1 MIPSYS
7 VTTSSSMNRYTRLF
21 LFSGFMLFFNI
32 ISVAQQGIK
41 LQVLTPPPPD
51 VSALGKFGL
60 VPVDNFTGIPS
71 ISIPVYTILD
81 GTLEFPISLEYHAGG
96 IKVKEDASE
105 VGLGWALNAGG
116 SITSATRGR
125 PDFQGGFA
133 DSYSSIPD
141 APDIQLNTKS
151 AYYSLNGWYY
161 QWVSDFNLMGQG
173 PSGGMIYS
181 GLTLTK
187 NNVAKQYYNYFTVDY
202 YGQAPDF
209 ASDLYTITIGNK
221 SYKFIFD
228 NNFRPVVLGDG
239 SLKIELINLSKYPDW
254 KVTDENGVAYYF
266 TERQFY
272 YTNTVYPPTSGG
284 VPELNTWHLT
294 KIISPTYGE
303 INFKYLHSA
312 TDFIS
317 TLPVASQT
325 YLVGNISAH
334 TQQNTDMVQAS
345 YTMYEKVNI
354 DSIQFSSGYIK
365 FTYESSRLDLKGARR
380 LQAIEVRDKSNRLVK
395 KTTLDNNSYFT
406 AASADPGF
414 SFISLSG
421 FTSDNIAKRLKL
433 NAVSEVN
440 VTDTTNYKKYTFS
453 YNEQL
458 KLPSKL
464 SLAIDHWGYYNGASN
479 SELIPPVTLYLSSS
493 PSPFVHT
500 GADRNANPETM
511 QANMLTSIQYP
522 TGGTTNFTYETNRFQ
537 RTETVIT
544 YHDETSQQYK
554 AAGSSTINASGFM
567 DASGNFTVPSNWSDK
582 KLKIVSIIDRD
593 DAYPPSPYTLDIV
606 VKRDGMFLKRIPVA
620 TTIGTSMT
628 TDSSLVLEP
637 GTYNISFDPATPDF
651 FKSCD
656 IRLGVYVLRARWTS
670 EQVLRT
676 IYSGGLRTSMI
687 RNTDPIGG
695 NINTKTFTYFNG
707 TQDDLPVYESA
718 EGYDPFDI
726 GMGNPFRYRYG
737 QSIYPFCDGR
747 NAPYFGYQKVEV
759 REIDGN
765 NNTNGLSE
773 YNYGIYGSINI
784 NTMMRYNTTLDQPK
798 IVNPVM
804 AAIPDIT
811 GGDRGKLF
819 SEKHYKLV
827 DGAKIPVSFTSYYY
841 TRDNSTTIWQIL
853 FNQGLS
859 SFLSPGYNNEQVFRI
874 YAHHFP
880 IHVLRNMLRH
890 REDSIYDASG
900 NLGLSKS
907 EDYAYDNTNGHYQL
921 IKKTTYN
928 SKGDTINT
936 WYKYPQDY
944 GDLSSISNLD
954 QESQGIRLLQQKHV
968 IAPVE
973 TYNELAAVTPAGKK
987 YTGGQ
992 LNVFNSNLPT
1002 LKQILGLETP
1012 VPLTAFTA
1020 SSITNGIFNK
1030 NSLYTSRI
1038 RFTQYDVSGR
1048 LLEQSKEND
1057 VKMSYVWDYN
1067 SMRPVAEVTNAL
1079 QSYIAYTSFEAD
1091 GKGNWTFTGTPAID
1105 ATAPTGS
1112 KCYTL
1117 GGAITRSGLN
1127 TGTTYIVSYWKKSG
1141 TVTVNG
1147 TAGSVGRSAN
1157 GWTYYEHSIVN
1168 PSGGLITINGT
1179 SGIIDELRL
1188 YPKGAQ
1194 MTSYT
1199 YDPLFG
1205 ITSKTDSKGQ
1215 ISYFEYDGFGRL
1227 KLIKDQNG
1235 KILKQ
1240 YDYQYQKPITQ

>member
-1 MIPSYS
+1 MSKYRQI
-7 VTTSSSMNRYTRLF
+7 LI
-21 LFSGFMLFFNI
+21 FFI
-32 ISVAQQGIK
+32 LIQLPAITAVAQQGIK

-60 VPVDNFTGIPS
+60 VPVDNFTGVPS
-71 ISIPVYTILD
+71 ISIPVYTIQD
-81 GTLEFPISLEYHAGG
+81 GTLEFPISLDYHAGG

-105 VGLGWALNAGG
+105 VGLGWALSAGG
-116 SITSATRGR
+116 SITSATRGH

-133 DSYSSIPD
+133 DSYISIPD
-141 APDIQLNTKS
+141 APEIQLNTKS
-151 AYYSLNGWYY
+151 AYYSLNGWFY
-161 QWVSDFNLMGQG
+161 QWVNNFDLMGPG
-173 PSGGMIYS
+173 PGGGMIYS

-187 NNVAKQYYNYFTVDY
+187 NNVTKQYYNYFAVDY

-228 NNFRPVVLGDG
+228 NNFKPVVLGDG
-239 SLKIELINLSKYPDW
+239 ALKIELINFSKYPDW
-254 KVTDENGVAYYF
+254 KVTDENGIVYYF

-272 YTNTVYPPTSGG
+272 YTNSVYPPTNGG

-294 KIISPTYGE
+294 KIVSPTYGE
-303 INFKYLHSA
+303 INFKYQHSA

-317 TLPVASQT
+317 TLPVASET
-325 YLVGNISAH
+325 YLVGNNSPH
-334 TQQNTDMVQAS
+334 TQQNTDVVQAS

-354 DSIQFSSGYIK
+354 DSIQFSTGYVK
-365 FTYESSRLDLKGARR
+365 FTYAPSRLDLKGALR
-380 LQAIEVRDKSNRLVK
+380 LQTIEVRDKSNHLVK
-395 KTTLDNNSYFT
+395 KTALDNNYYFT

-421 FTSDNIAKRLKL
+421 FTSDNISKRLKL
-433 NAVSEVN
+433 STVSEVD
-440 VTDTTNYKKYTFS
+440 VTDTTNYKQYSFT

-458 KLPSKL
+458 NLPSKL

-479 SELIPPVTLYLSSS
+479 SQLVPPVTLYLSSS
-493 PSPFVHT
+493 PNPLPYS
-500 GADRNANPETM
+500 GANRNANPETM
-511 QANMLTSIQYP
+511 QANTLTSVQYP
-522 TGGTTNFTYETNRFQ
+522 TGGTTNFTYETNQFE

-544 YHDETSQQYK
+544 YHDESSQQYK

-582 KLKIVSIIDRD
+582 KLEIVSIIDRD
-593 DAYPPSPYTLDIV
+593 DAYSPSVYKLDII
-606 VKRDGMFLKRIPVA
+606 VKRDGAFLKRIPVA

-628 TDSSLVLEP
+628 VDSSLILEP
-637 GTYNISFDPATPDF
+637 GNYNISFDPATPDF

-656 IRLGVYVLRARWTS
+656 IRLAVYVLRASWTS

-676 IYSGGLRTSMI
+676 IYSGGLRTSVI

-695 NINTKTFTYFNG
+695 NVNTKTFTYFKG

-718 EGYDPFDI
+718 EGYDPIDVGI
-726 GMGNPFRYRYG
+726 GNPFRYRYG

-759 REIDGN
+759 REVDGN

-773 YNYGIYGSINI
+773 FNYSTSGSINI
-784 NTMMRYNTTLDQPK
+784 NTMMRYNSTLDQPK
-798 IVNPVM
+798 LVNPVM
-804 AAIPDIT
+804 AAIPDIA

-819 SEKHYKLV
+819 SERHYKLV
-827 DGAKIPVSFTSYYY
+827 NGTKIPVSSTSYYY
-841 TRDNSTTIWQIL
+841 TRDNSTTIWQML
-853 FNQGLS
+853 FNHGLS
-859 SFLSPGYNNEQVFRI
+859 TFLSPGFNNEQVFRI

-880 IHVLRNMLRH
+880 VNVLRNMLRH
-890 REDSIYDASG
+890 KEDSTFDSSG
-900 NLGLSKS
+900 SLAVTKA
-907 EDYAYDNTNGHYQL
+907 EDYTYDNINGHFQL
-921 IKKTTYN
+921 IKKSTIN
-928 SKGDTINT
+928 SKGDTLNT
-936 WYKYPQDY
+936 WFKYVQDY
-944 GDLSSISNLD
+944 GDLSAASNLD
-954 QESQGIRLLQQKHV
+954 VASQGIKNLQQKHV
-968 IAPVE
+968 ITPVE
-973 TYNELAAVTPAGKK
+973 FYNELITVTPAGKK
-987 YTGGQ
+987 YFGGQ
-992 LNVFNSNLPT
+992 INVFNNNLPT
-1002 LKQILGLETP
+1002 IKQIYGLETP
-1012 VPLTAFTA
+1012 APLTTFTP
-1020 SSITNGIFNK
+1020 SLVSNGIFSK

-1038 RFTQYDVSGR
+1038 QFTQYDGSGR

-1057 VKMSYVWDYN
+1057 TKMSYIWDYN
-1067 SMRPVAEVTNAL
+1067 SMRPVAEATNAA
-1079 QSYIAYTSFEAD
+1079 QSDIAYTSFEAE
-1091 GKGNWTFTGTPAID
+1091 GKGNWTFTGTPSAD

-1112 KCYTL
+1112 KCYIL

-1127 TGTTYIVSYWKKSG
+1127 TGTTYVVSYWKKSG

-1147 TAGSVGRSAN
+1147 TVGSSGRSVN
-1157 GWTYYEHSIVN
+1157 GWTYYEHNIVN
-1168 PSGGLITINGT
+1168 PSGGLITVSGT

-1188 YPKGAQ
+1188 CPKDAQ

-1205 ITSKTDSKGQ
+1205 ITSQTDTKGQ

-1227 KLIKDQNG
+1227 MLVKDQNG

-1240 YDYQYQKPITQ
+1240 YDYQYQKPVTQ